1 MSPTSLIE
9 LQGISKVFSIETLE
23 THALQNINLKIEKGE
38 FVSIAGAS
46 GCGKSTLLSIIG
58 LLDVSTSG
66 HYYLAGHDASNLDR
80 DERARLRNKEIGFVF
95 QSFNLISDLTV
106 YENIELPLTYR
117 ADLSDQDIKDIVM
130 DSLNVVDMVSR
141 KDHFPSQLSG
151 GQQQR
156 VAVARAIGGNPSMI
170 LADEPCGNLDSKNA
184 ESVMQ
189 LLEKLHAEGATICM
203 VTHDPKSALRADRYV
218 ELFDGQII
226 SDELIADHTRE
237 RVVANLISE
246 LTQHGALPAST

>member
-1 MSPTSLIE
+1 MPDTSLIE
-9 LQGISKVFSIETLE
+9 LKGISKVYAIETLE
-23 THALQNINLKIEKGE
+23 THALQNINLTIKKGE

-58 LLDVSTSG
+58 LLDVASAG
-66 HYYLAGHDASNLDR
+66 QYFLAGHDASILDR

-117 ADLSDQDIKDIVM
+117 TDLSDKKIKDIVM
-130 DSLNVVDMVSR
+130 ESLETVDMVSR

-156 VAVARAIGGNPSMI
+156 IAVARAIGGNPAMI

-184 ESVMQ
+184 ESVMS
-189 LLEKLHAEGATICM
+189 LLEKLHAAGTTICM
-203 VTHDPKSALRADRYV
+203 VTHDPQSAKRADRYV
-218 ELFDGQII
+218 ELFDGQIV
-226 SDELIADHTRE
+226 SDERITE
-237 RVVANLISE
+237 NE
-246 LTQHGALPAST
+246 LTAASRF

>member
-1 MSPTSLIE
+1 MTENKLNKTTPLIE
-9 LQGISKVFSIETLE
+9 LKGINKVYSTQSLQTL
-23 THALQNINLKIEKGE
+23 ALQNINLTIEAGE
-38 FVSIAGAS
+38 FVSIAGQS

-58 LLDVSTSG
+58 LLDVPTSG
-66 HYYLAGHDASNLDR
+66 EYVLSGHNVSSINR
-80 DERARLRNKEIGFVF
+80 DERARLRNKEFGFVF

-117 ADLSDQDIKDIVM
+117 SDLSRQEIKEAVENG
-130 DSLNVVDMVSR
+130 LNLVDMNSR
-141 KDHFPSQLSG
+141 RDHFPSQLSG

-156 VAVARAIGGNPSMI
+156 VAVARAIVGKPSMV

-189 LLEKLHAEGATICM
+189 LLERLHAEGTTVCM
-203 VTHDPKSALRADRYV
+203 VTHDPKSARRAKRYV

-226 SDELIADHTRE
+226 SDELIHQEPMKEA
-237 RVVANLISE
+237 AIN
-246 LTQHGALPAST
+246 

>member
-1 MSPTSLIE
+1 MPDNKLIE
-9 LQGISKVFSIETLE
+9 LKGISKVYSIETLE
-23 THALQNINLKIEKGE
+23 THALQNINLSISEGE
-38 FVSIAGAS
+38 FLSIAGAS

-58 LLDVSTSG
+58 LLDVSSSGEYILSG
-66 HYYLAGHDASNLDR
+66 HNASGLDR

-117 ADLSDQDIKDIVM
+117 SDLNSSEIKKTVM
-130 DSLNVVDMVSR
+130 ECLATVDMLSR

-156 VAVARAIGGNPSMI
+156 VAVARAIGGKPSMI

-184 ESVMQ
+184 EAVMS
-189 LLEKLHAEGATICM
+189 LLEKLHKEGATICM
-203 VTHDPKSALRADRYV
+203 VTHDPKAARRADRYV

-226 SDELIADHTRE
+226 SDEAIPDRNALLE
-237 RVVANLISE
+237 E
-246 LTQHGALPAST
+246 LA

>member
-1 MSPTSLIE
+1 MSETCLIE
-9 LQGISKVFSIETLE
+9 LKGISKVYSIETLE
-23 THALQNINLKIEKGE
+23 THALQNINLKIYKGE

-58 LLDVSTSG
+58 LLDVASSG
-66 HYYLAGHDASNLDR
+66 EYFLAGHDASGLDR

-117 ADLSDQDIKDIVM
+117 TDLSDKQIRDIVVE
-130 DSLNVVDMVSR
+130 SLETVDMLSR

-170 LADEPCGNLDSKNA
+170 LADEPCGNLDSKN
-184 ESVMQ
+184 EEPVMR
-189 LLEKLHAEGATICM
+189 LLEKLHAAGTTICM
-203 VTHDPKSALRADRYV
+203 VTHDPQSAKRADRYV

-226 SDELIADHTRE
+226 SDEKIAE
-237 RVVANLISE
+237 QE
-246 LTQHGALPAST
+246 LSAAGTV

>member
-1 MSPTSLIE
+1 MSETTLIE
-9 LQGISKVFSIETLE
+9 LKDISKVYSIETLE
-23 THALQNINLKIEKGE
+23 THALQNINLDICKGE

-58 LLDVSTSG
+58 LLDVASSG
-66 HYYLAGHDASNLDR
+66 SYVLAGHDASDLSR

-117 ADLSDQDIKDIVM
+117 TDLSDSDIRDIVM
-130 DSLNVVDMVSR
+130 SSLNKVDMASR

-156 VAVARAIGGNPSMI
+156 AAVARAIGGNPSMI

-189 LLEKLHAEGATICM
+189 LLEKLHSEGATICM
-203 VTHDPKSALRADRYV
+203 VTHDPKSARRADRYV
-218 ELFDGQII
+218 ELFDGQIV
-226 SDELIADHTRE
+226 SDELISARE
-237 RVVANLISE
+237 SQEEVLA
-246 LTQHGALPAST
+246 

>member
-1 MSPTSLIE
+1 MTTTSLIE
-9 LQGISKVFSIETLE
+9 LQAISKVYSLEALE
-23 THALQNINLKIEKGE
+23 THALQNINLRINKGE

-46 GCGKSTLLSIIG
+46 GCGKSTLLSIMG
-58 LLDVSTSG
+58 LLDVASSG
-66 HYYLAGHDASNLDR
+66 QYFLAGHDTSALSR

-95 QSFNLISDLTV
+95 QSFNLISDMTV

-117 ADLSDQDIKDIVM
+117 SDLTDSQIKEIVLQ
-130 DSLNVVDMVSR
+130 SLATVDMLSR

-156 VAVARAIGGNPSMI
+156 VAVARAIGGKPAMI

-189 LLEKLHAEGATICM
+189 LLEKLHSEGSTICM
-203 VTHDPKSALRADRYV
+203 VTHDPAAARRADRYV
-218 ELFDGQII
+218 ELFDGQIV
-226 SDELIADHTRE
+226 SDDRVVHE
-237 RVVANLISE
+237 RVRHVNSE
-246 LTQHGALPAST
+246 EA

>member
-1 MSPTSLIE
+1 MSESTLID
-9 LQGISKVFSIETLE
+9 LKDISKVYSIETLE
-23 THALQNINLKIEKGE
+23 THALQNINLQIRKGE

-58 LLDVSTSG
+58 LLDVASSG
-66 HYYLAGHDASNLDR
+66 SYILAGHDASSLNR

-117 ADLSDQDIKDIVM
+117 TDLSDADIKEIVM
-130 DSLNVVDMVSR
+130 NSLETVDMASR

-156 VAVARAIGGNPSMI
+156 AAVARAIGGKPSMI

-184 ESVMQ
+184 ESVMC
-189 LLEKLHAEGATICM
+189 LLEKLHDEGATICM
-203 VTHDPKSALRADRYV
+203 VTHDPKSARRADRYV
-218 ELFDGQII
+218 ELFDGQVI
-226 SDELIADHTRE
+226 SDEIITSHVTEDAE
-237 RVVANLISE
+237 
-246 LTQHGALPAST
+246 PA

>member
-1 MSPTSLIE
+1 MVQNTLIE
-9 LQGISKVFSIETLE
+9 LQAIEKVYSLETIETR
-23 THALQNINLKIEKGE
+23 ALQNINLQIAQGE
-38 FVSIAGAS
+38 FVSIAGQS
-46 GCGKSTLLSIIG
+46 GCGKSTLLAIIG
-58 LLDVSTSG
+58 LLDVATSG
-66 HYYLAGHDASNLDR
+66 TYLLAGHDASSIDR

-117 ADLSDQDIKDIVM
+117 TDLHSEEIKEAVHE
-130 DSLNVVDMVSR
+130 SLEIVDMVSR

-156 VAVARAIGGNPSMI
+156 VAVARAIGGKPSMI

-189 LLEKLHAEGATICM
+189 LLERLHAEGTTICM
-203 VTHDPKSALRADRYV
+203 VTHDPKSALRAERYV
-218 ELFDGQII
+218 ELFDGQIV
-226 SDELIADHTRE
+226 SDELIVDQTRE
-237 RVVANLISE
+237 RVFQAQLA
-246 LTQHGALPAST
+246 ALGGHKLSNRL